1 MIYRY
6 GVAALVLGAVCVVLS
21 SCSLFPHNDHSIKF
35 NGTIYTAVN
44 GANVEVTDDGLVV
57 EGTGSGEYG
66 VRARRPRGVN
76 EADFR
81 ALPVDLPNNGR
92 WGLEVF
98 RGVDNELVSLATV
111 WNEAVDAHT
120 HQVLF
125 DFDPVLGATLMTLE
139 YYLDG
144 QLLYTVTDVP
154 INPVVVEGARTGD
167 SLAPGGESDG
177 EPESVHIV
185 RDGPR
190 IIVSTDYGGDPPDGG
205 NRGGC
210 SGTLMRVDFP
220 NQNIPQE
227 FCTDYVQAIPQT
239 ELDAPDLVGVE
250 VRAEVLEE
258 FTLTSAT
265 IVQ

>member
-6 GVAALVLGAVCVVLS
+6 GLAALALATVCVVGS
-21 SCSLFPHNDHSIKF
+21 SCSLFPHNDNSIRF

-144 QLLYTVTDVP
+144 QLLYSIPDVP
-154 INPVVVEGARTGD
+154 INPVVVENGRITA
-167 SLAPGGESDG
+167 LAPGGESDG
-177 EPESVHIV
+177 EPESVHVV
-185 RDGPR
+185 RDGPK
-190 IIVSTDYGGDPPDGG
+190 IIVATDYGGEPAGRSG
-205 NRGGC
+205 LGGC
-210 SGTLMRVDFP
+210 SGTLMQVDFP
-220 NQNIPQE
+220 DHNIPEE

-239 ELDAPDLVGVE
+239 EQDIPDLVGVE
-250 VRAEVLEE
+250 VRADVLDE

-265 IVQ
+265 LVQ

>member
-1 MIYRY
+1 MIYRHR
-6 GVAALVLGAVCVVLS
+6 VAALVLGAACLTVS
-21 SCSLFPHNDHSIKF
+21 SCSLFPHNDDSIRF

-44 GANVEVTDDGLVV
+44 GANVEVTSQGLVV
-57 EGTGSGEYG
+57 ENAGTGEYG

-81 ALPVDLPNNGR
+81 ALPVDLPENGR

-111 WNEAVDAHT
+111 WNEATDAET

-125 DFDPVLGATLMTLE
+125 DFDPVLDATLMTLE

-144 QLLYTVTDVP
+144 QLLYSVPDVP
-154 INPVVVEGARTGD
+154 INPVVVEGERTS

-239 ELDAPDLVGVE
+239 ELDVPDLVGVE
-250 VRAEVLEE
+250 VRAEVLDQ

-265 IVQ
+265 LVR